1 MSISS
6 LSMYQT
12 LVNEW
17 NDIVNSVTQ
26 INSWVDMTLLK
37 ISVLQN
43 DPNYSANI
51 DTNETNY
58 LNNFINVLN
67 TFKATQP
74 INPDQ

>member
-51 DTNETNY
+51 DTNEMNY